1 MGKNEPAQAP
11 QRVFLSAFKSGLA
24 ITVPV
29 GLIPEFI
36 RQDFHMDL
44 FSPAAGR
51 LYLVIVFS
59 AAVYAGITWL
69 FHHLMNIRKK
79 SGENNRVGGE

>member
-1 MGKNEPAQAP
+1 MSKHKQAKKPKN
-11 QRVFLSAFKSGLA
+11 VFLSAFQSGLA

-59 AAVYAGITWL
+59 AAAYAGITWL
-69 FHHLMNIRKK
+69 VHHLMSIRKK
-79 SGENNRVGGE
+79 SGENGRVGGE

>member
-1 MGKNEPAQAP
+1 MNQEERTQKPKN
-11 QRVFLSAFKSGLA
+11 VFLSAFKSGLA

-36 RQDFHMDL
+36 RQDFHMNL